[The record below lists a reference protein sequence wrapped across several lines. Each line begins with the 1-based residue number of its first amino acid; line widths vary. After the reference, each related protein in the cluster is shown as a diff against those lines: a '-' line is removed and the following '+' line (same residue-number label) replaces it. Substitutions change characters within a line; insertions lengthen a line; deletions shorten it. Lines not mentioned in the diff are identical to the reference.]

1 MKDEKDDSTENS
13 GQNNGTRRGRRE
25 NLKPWPK
32 GVSGH
37 SGGRPR
43 KQQISEEYALRAG
56 MELPESLRLGLKLP
70 KGATYAAALVL
81 GQFRAGIKGNT
92 PAAKEIADR
101 VEGRVPLPMEVE
113 TPEGREVRIEVVYLG
128 DREELTNGSDEKQA
142 VSQNHAAIEPESG
155 RAECKP
161 WERPRKENA

>member
-1 MKDEKDDSTENS
+1 MACRNPPLRTEDGIYPFLSGRWTSRGEREKSVRKGKRHERRKDDSTENS
-13 GQNNGTRRGRRE
+13 GGNKGTRRGRRE

-32 GVSGH
+32 GVSGNP
-37 SGGRPR
+37 GGRPR
-43 KQQISEEYALRAG
+43 KQQISKEYALRAG

-101 VEGRVPLPMEVE
+101 VDGRVPLPMELE
-113 TPEGREVRIEVVYLG
+113 TPEGKEIRIKIVRLG
-128 DREELTNGSDEKQA
+128 GARS
-142 VSQNHAAIEPESG
+142 
-155 RAECKP
+155 
-161 WERPRKENA
+161 